1 MDVLELTRRLVSLD
15 TAGHNENTAVAL
27 LAPILESA
35 GFRLDVVEHAPGRG
49 TLVAEWE
56 IDRPEAPL
64 CLSGHL
70 DTVPFGAAPW
80 QRDPLGAELDGDR
93 LHGRGT
99 TDMKGGVAAIVVAA
113 TLVAA
118 HRPARAG
125 LRLVLTAAEEAGSE
139 GAAAAATR
147 LAGRPSGPLVIT
159 EPTDNVVAFGHKG
172 ALWLSAQAHGVT
184 AHGSMPHLGD
194 NAVTKLAGA
203 VTRID
208 GTEFAEADHP
218 AMGRP
223 TLNVG
228 TFHGGLNV
236 NSVPDHAEARVDVRS
251 IPGQEH
257 DAIRARLSERAGP
270 GVTLTP
276 LVDLRPV
283 WTDPAGTWVTSA
295 AETARA
301 VTGAPAAA
309 PRAMSFFTD
318 ASVLTEALGSVPTII
333 CGPGKPELAHATDE
347 WCSVTRIRESVEILE
362 RLSRDWCGL

>member
-1 MDVLELTRRLVSLD
+1 M
-15 TAGHNENTAVAL
+15 
-27 LAPILESA
+27 
-35 GFRLDVVEHAPGRG
+35 
-49 TLVAEWE
+49 
-56 IDRPEAPL
+56 
-64 CLSGHL
+64 
-70 DTVPFGAAPW
+70 
-80 QRDPLGAELDGDR
+80 
-93 LHGRGT
+93 
-99 TDMKGGVAAIVVAA
+99 
-113 TLVAA
+113 
-118 HRPARAG
+118 
-125 LRLVLTAAEEAGSE
+125 
-139 GAAAAATR
+139 
-147 LAGRPSGPLVIT
+147 
-159 EPTDNVVAFGHKG
+159 
-172 ALWLSAQAHGVT
+172 
-184 AHGSMPHLGD
+184 
-194 NAVTKLAGA
+194 
-203 VTRID
+203 TRID
-208 GTEFAEADHP
+208 GTEFTEEDHP

-257 DAIRARLSERAGP
+257 DVIRARLSERAGP